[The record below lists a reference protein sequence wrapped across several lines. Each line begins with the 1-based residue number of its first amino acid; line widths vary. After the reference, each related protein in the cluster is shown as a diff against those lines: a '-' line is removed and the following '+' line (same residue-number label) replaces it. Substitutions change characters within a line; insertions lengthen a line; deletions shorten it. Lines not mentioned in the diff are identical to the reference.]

1 MWVASYDL
9 AGRASD
15 IFSLGCIFLEILTFD
30 QDGSLLRLKPVR
42 PGSNAAYYENLKSI
56 DNWVTF
62 PKETDTVRHHLGL
75 EVRNM
80 LSMYPEQRPNAE
92 VLLSR
97 LRSCQEATSAVQD
110 PISGQCCQTPMP
122 ARLDPQPRGAQ
133 TIQAQL
139 EDWITEQHLSHNEM
153 TTGGDEEAMAVAP
166 PRQADKMATLQLAR
180 PIKTES
186 MCNTAVPAQPWFF
199 ETFSNPTEPERNER
213 ALESFQDKV
222 SNAWHT
228 LILTTYLHV

>member
-1 MWVASYDL
+1 M
-9 AGRASD
+9 
-15 IFSLGCIFLEILTFD
+15 
-30 QDGSLLRLKPVR
+30 R

-56 DNWVTF
+56 DNWLTF

-80 LSMYPEQRPNAE
+80 LSKFPEQRPNAE
-92 VLLSR
+92 ALLSR
-97 LRSCQEATSAVQD
+97 LRSCQEAVSDVQN
-110 PISGQCCQTPMP
+110 PIFGQCCQTPKP
-122 ARLDPQPRGAQ
+122 ARLNFQPKEAQ

-139 EDWITEQHLSHNEM
+139 EDWITEQHLSRNESRM

-166 PRQADKMATLQLAR
+166 PRQADEMATLELAR

-186 MCNTAVPAQPWFF
+186 TCNTAVPAQPWFF
-199 ETFSNPTEPERNER
+199 ETFFNPTKPERNER

-222 SNAWHT
+222 SNASYT